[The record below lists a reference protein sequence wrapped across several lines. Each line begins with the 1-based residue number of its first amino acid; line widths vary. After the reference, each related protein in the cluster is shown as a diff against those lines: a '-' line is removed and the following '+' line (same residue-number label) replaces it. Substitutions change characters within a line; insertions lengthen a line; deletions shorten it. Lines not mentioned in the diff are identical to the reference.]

1 MAIAPTGAIYKT
13 LTFDNA
19 NSGTYGVYITGEAVY
34 NAPEKDVEMI
44 EIPGRNGAFALD
56 RGRFQN
62 IEVTYPAGIFADNE
76 ADFAQAVS
84 DFRNLLCSK
93 QGYCKLTD
101 DYNSGEYRMAVYK
114 SGLEVSPA
122 MLQAGEFEIVFDCKP
137 QRFLVSGESKIAVT
151 SGDDVT
157 NPTLFDSHPL
167 LEVTGYGNID
177 IGANEIEVHNEPVG
191 NIIVYNR
198 KAWNSGSTRT
208 ITIDTQY
215 ANAGDTITVK
225 TYSSSALY
233 WATWTVAAGTVTSA
247 SATFS
252 GSGSGTPNALIYGTN
267 AIQPEI
273 YLNDMTVT
281 YGTSATQTVTMSL
294 SIVTSNYGTLTGSM
308 SITLAYNGSN
318 TFTLSRSVTIPT
330 HFTSKNPHLEI
341 NDITLYSTQSL
352 LGNPLYIDLDIG
364 EAYKIE
370 GGSAVSV
377 NNGVVIPAE
386 LPVLAPGNT
395 NITYD
400 NTFSKV
406 EIIPRWWKV

>member
-1 MAIAPTGAIYKT
+1 MAIVPTGAIYKT

-93 QGYCKLTD
+93 QGYCRLTD

-114 SGLEVSPA
+114 SGLEVTPA

-157 NPTLFDSHPL
+157 NPTLFASHPL

-177 IGANEIEVHNEPVG
+177 IGADEIEVHNEPVG
-191 NIIVYNR
+191 D
-198 KAWNSGSTRT
+198 A
-208 ITIDTQY
+208 
-215 ANAGDTITVK
+215 
-225 TYSSSALY
+225 
-233 WATWTVAAGTVTSA
+233 
-247 SATFS
+247 
-252 GSGSGTPNALIYGTN
+252 
-267 AIQPEI
+267 
-273 YLNDMTVT
+273 
-281 YGTSATQTVTMSL
+281 
-294 SIVTSNYGTLTGSM
+294 
-308 SITLAYNGSN
+308 
-318 TFTLSRSVTIPT
+318 
-330 HFTSKNPHLEI
+330 
-341 NDITLYSTQSL
+341 
-352 LGNPLYIDLDIG
+352 
-364 EAYKIE
+364 
-370 GGSAVSV
+370 
-377 NNGVVIPAE
+377 
-386 LPVLAPGNT
+386 
-395 NITYD
+395 
-400 NTFSKV
+400 
-406 EIIPRWWKV
+406 

>member
-93 QGYCKLTD
+93 QGYCRLTD

-114 SGLEVSPA
+114 SGLEVTPA

-167 LEVTGYGNID
+167 LEVTGYGNIN
-177 IGANEIEVHNEPVG
+177 IGTDEIEVHNEPVG
-191 NIIVYNR
+191 NIVLYNH
-198 KAWNSGSTRT
+198 KQWDSGTTRT

-215 ANAGDTITVK
+215 ANNGDRIIVEYLGT
-225 TYSSSALY
+225 SADY
-233 WATWTVAAGTVTSA
+233 QAYWTVASGTVTSA
-247 SATFS
+247 SVTVS
-252 GSGSGTPNALIYGTN
+252 GNGTGKARKMTPDQLEISADLGDREFAYGTPATKTI
-267 AIQPEI
+267 
-273 YLNDMTVT
+273 TV
-281 YGTSATQTVTMSL
+281 
-294 SIVTSNYGTLTGSM
+294 SISINTSNYGTLSGSV
-308 SITLAYNGSN
+308 SVTLAYDGNS
-318 TFTLSRSVTIPT
+318 TFTLSRSVTLPN
-330 HFTSKNPHLEI
+330 HFSSKYPVLFI
-341 NDITLYSTQSL
+341 GDIVLSSSQTLI
-352 LGNPLYIDLDIG
+352 GNPPVYIDLDIG
-364 EAYKIE
+364 EAYVIKSGE
-370 GGSAVSV
+370 VASA
-377 NNGVVIPAE
+377 NNGVVIPPE

-400 NTFSKV
+400 NTITKLD
-406 EIIPRWWKV
+406 IIPRWWKV

>member
-13 LTFDNA
+13 LTFDSA

-93 QGYCKLTD
+93 QGYCRLTD

-114 SGLEVSPA
+114 SGLEVTPA

-151 SGDDVT
+151 SGDDVN

-177 IGANEIEVHNEPVG
+177 IGADEIEIHNEPVG
-191 NIIVYNR
+191 DIVVYDG
-198 KAWNSGSTRT
+198 KSWNSGSTRT

-215 ANAGDTITVK
+215 ANAGDRINLSDGSIFGAGYLAVWTVSTGTITSF
-225 TYSSSALY
+225 TPSYSGDGKANIRAQGTKAILISTDIYNCDFYFGTA
-233 WATWTVAAGTVTSA
+233 ATKSTT
-247 SATFS
+247 
-252 GSGSGTPNALIYGTN
+252 GSY
-267 AIQPEI
+267 
-273 YLNDMTVT
+273 
-281 YGTSATQTVTMSL
+281 
-294 SIVTSNYGTLTGSM
+294 SIVTSNYGTLTGSA
-308 SITLAYNGSN
+308 SVTLAYNGSD
-318 TFTLSRSVTIPT
+318 TFTLSRSVSKPT
-330 HFTSKNPHLEI
+330 QFTSSNPILYI
-341 NDITLYSTQSL
+341 GDITLSSTATI
-352 LGNPLYIDLDIG
+352 LGNPPVYIDLDIG
-364 EAYKIE
+364 EAYVIKSGE
-370 GGSAVSV
+370 VASA
-377 NNGVVIPAE
+377 NNGVVIPPE

-395 NITYD
+395 AITYD
-400 NTFSKV
+400 NTITKLD
-406 EIIPRWWKV
+406 IIPRWWKV